1 MKHRAREKITS
12 TYNGLEKLKL
22 IPIENQIPLEAI
34 VRFELRDRKT
44 AAYLLRKQG
53 TQGESLQFVF
63 GFETK
68 GIHTTLNPDQ
78 VENIFDA
85 IENGLKDLPAQETL
99 TVHFGSF
106 SSDGKAQRR
115 LSELTLQCDSPQ
127 LQFLLLGEKQRIAQL
142 TESGLRKPKFLQF
155 YCSYTMDPETAKAVD
170 WIERSLS
177 KVQSLWDRVAGS
189 AQIAHSLHYEAVF
202 ERAFIDGFV
211 RWEQLLAT
219 KMNLRLTPMSED
231 ALWSSLWRRFNTGPV
246 PPLPQ
251 VIVYGAGGI
260 EEQSQSDI
268 HLTTHLF
275 PKQQS
280 VPFADRSF
288 VYAKGRY
295 VAAMPFVDK
304 PAGWA
309 SKGQELRYFWDIF
322 ARDAVYDTE
331 CFCQITRANE
341 ALIKEN
347 MSRVTRQAIASQNLS
362 ADHNA
367 VDVGASIRQNK
378 AIEAQ
383 AALYEGALPLH
394 VGVVFL
400 VHRETSEKLDSACR
414 YLQNCFRRPARIER
428 ETEYAWRIWLQTLP
442 TTWERL
448 LAKPFDRRL
457 VYLNGEVPA
466 FMSLVQPCPV
476 DLEGLE
482 LISDEGGVPIHIDL
496 YGQHRNIMLLAT
508 TRAGKSVMVAD
519 MLKQGLARGI
529 PVIIMDFPPS
539 DAAST
544 FKDFTHHLG
553 GAYFDIGREANN
565 LFELPNL
572 SSFSS
577 NEREE
582 RLADYKEFLASALMI
597 MVFGAGVPQTTADRM
612 LKQAIRSVILPAVD
626 AFFRDASILSRYEA
640 AQEEGFGA
648 EAWQQTPTLVDFLSF
663 FEVQG
668 LARLSQSVLEDAGT
682 QKAINLIARQLRFW
696 VESRV
701 GRAISR
707 PSTFDTDAKLLV
719 FALRGLSDGD
729 DAAVLALA
737 AYSAALRRTLSHPE
751 SIFFIDEFSV
761 LLDWEEIGQLVAR
774 LTANGAKAGI
784 RVLLAAQDPNT
795 LANSKA
801 GPKIIQNIS
810 TRLIGRIQ
818 PVAQDSFVEI
828 LKLDPDVIA
837 RNASKTFYPSKEGLY
852 SQWLLDESATQTFVR
867 YYSPPLLLAVVANNP
882 HETQARQAFMD
893 YYGDPYQG
901 LVAFAQEIA
910 ASLREGRA
918 FRLPV
923 KAVSSAQSDTSG
935 KENAIAH
942 EETIAS

>member
-1 MKHRAREKITS
+1 MKLKPREKVTS
-12 TYNGLEKLKL
+12 IDNGLERLKL
-22 IPIENQIPLEAI
+22 IPIENQIPLEALI
-34 VRFELRDRKT
+34 RFELRDRKT

-53 TQGESLQFVF
+53 TKGESLQFVF

-68 GIHTTLNPDQ
+68 GVHTTLQSEQ

-85 IENGLKDLPAQETL
+85 IENGLKDLPAHETL

-106 SSDGKAQRR
+106 SSDGSTQQR
-115 LSELTLQCDSPQ
+115 LSELALSCDSPP
-127 LQFLLLGEKQRIAQL
+127 LQFLLLGEKQRISEL
-142 TESGLRKPKFLQF
+142 TQSGLRKPKFLRF
-155 YCSYTMDPETAKAVD
+155 YCTYSVDPETANAAD
-170 WIERSLS
+170 WIERSLAKLEAVWG
-177 KVQSLWDRVAGS
+177 KVSGS
-189 AQIAHSLHYEAVF
+189 APISHSLHYEEVF
-202 ERAFIDGFV
+202 ERAFIDGFI
-211 RWEQLLAT
+211 RWEQLLST
-219 KMNLRLTPMSED
+219 KMNLLLAPMDED
-231 ALWSSLWRRFNTGPV
+231 SLWAALWSRFNRGPA

-251 VIVYGAGGI
+251 VMVYGAEGI
-260 EEQSQSDI
+260 EEQSASDI

-275 PKQQS
+275 PTQQS

-288 VYAKGRY
+288 VFARDQY

-309 SKGQELRYFWDIF
+309 SKEQELRYFWDIF

-347 MSRVTRQAIASQNLS
+347 MSRVTRQAISAQTLS
-362 ADHNA
+362 AEHNA

-378 AIEAQ
+378 AVDAQ
-383 AALYEGALPLH
+383 AALYEGALPLQ

-400 VHRETSEKLDSACR
+400 VHRATPEKLDSACR
-414 YLQNCFRRPARIER
+414 YLQNCFRRPAWIER
-428 ETEYAWRIWLQTLP
+428 EMEYAWRIWLQTLP

-457 VYLNGEVPA
+457 IYLNGEVPA

-476 DLEGLE
+476 DREGLE

-496 YGQHRNIMLLAT
+496 YGQHRNILLLAT
-508 TRAGKSVMVAD
+508 TRGGKSAAVAD
-519 MLKQGLARGI
+519 MVKQGLARGI
-529 PVIIMDFPPS
+529 PAIIMDFPPS

-565 LFELPNL
+565 LFELPDL
-572 SSFSS
+572 STFSVQ
-577 NEREE
+577 EREE
-582 RLADYKEFLASALMI
+582 RLGDYKEFLASALMI
-597 MVFGAGVPQTTADRM
+597 MVFGSGVPQTTADRM

-626 AFFRDASILSRYEA
+626 AFFRDEHIQARYAA
-640 AQEEGFGA
+640 AQRQGLGS
-648 EAWQQTPTLVDFLSF
+648 EAWAQMPTLVDFLSF

-668 LARLSQSVLEDAGT
+668 LAGLSQSVLEDAGT
-682 QKAINLIARQLRFW
+682 QQAINLIARQLRFW

-701 GRAISR
+701 GRAIAR
-707 PSTFDTDAKLLV
+707 PSTFDTDAQLLV

-737 AYSAALRRTLSHPE
+737 AYSAALRRTLSYPE
-751 SIFFIDEFSV
+751 SIFFLDEFSV
-761 LLDWEEIGQLVAR
+761 LLEWEEIGQLVAR

-795 LANSKA
+795 LANCKA

-828 LKLDPDVIA
+828 LKLAPDVIA

-882 HETQARQAFMD
+882 NETAARKAFLD

-901 LVAFAQEIA
+901 LVAFSQELA
-910 ASLREGRA
+910 ASLRESRP
-918 FRLPV
+918 FRIPV
-923 KAVSSAQSDTSG
+923 KDESTLSDSALPSG
-935 KENAIAH
+935 DVL
-942 EETIAS
+942 AS

>member
-1 MKHRAREKITS
+1 MKHRPRESITS
-12 TYNGLEKLKL
+12 TDNGVEKLKL
-22 IPIENQIPLEAI
+22 IPIENQLPLESI
-34 VRFELRDRKT
+34 VRFELRDRKV
-44 AAYLLRKQG
+44 AAYLLRHQG
-53 TQGESLQFVF
+53 SKGESLRFVF

-68 GIHTTLNPDQ
+68 GVHTTLTPEQ
-78 VENIFDA
+78 VETSFDA
-85 IENGLKDLPAQETL
+85 IENGLKDLPAHETL
-99 TVHFGSF
+99 SIHFGSF
-106 SSDGKAQRR
+106 SSDQGTQQR
-115 LSELTLQCDSPQ
+115 LSELALKCDSPP

-142 TESGLRKPKFLQF
+142 TASGLRKPKFLRF
-155 YCSYTMDPETAKAVD
+155 YCSCTVNPETAQAAD

-177 KVQSLWDRVAGS
+177 KIQSLWDRMAGS
-189 AQIAHSLHYEAVF
+189 ASAAHSLHYEAVF
-202 ERAFIDGFV
+202 EQAFVDGFI

-219 KMNLRLTPMSED
+219 KMNLMVKPMDEA
-231 ALWSSLWRRFNTGPV
+231 ALWASLWQRFNSGPA

-251 VIVYGAGGI
+251 VMVYGPSGI
-260 EEQSQSDI
+260 EEHSQSDI

-275 PKQQS
+275 PEQRS

-288 VYAKGRY
+288 VFAKDRY

-309 SKGQELRYFWDIF
+309 SKSQQLRYFWDIF

-362 ADHNA
+362 SDHNA

-378 AIEAQ
+378 AVEAQ
-383 AALYEGALPLH
+383 AALYEGALPLQ

-400 VHRETSEKLDSACR
+400 VHRETTEQLDSACR
-414 YLQNCFRRPARIER
+414 YLQNCFRRPAWIER

-457 VYLNGEVPA
+457 IYLNSEVPA

-476 DLEGLE
+476 DGEGLE

-508 TRAGKSVMVAD
+508 TRAGKSVAVAD

-529 PVIIMDFPPS
+529 PVILMDFPPS

-544 FKDFTHHLG
+544 FKDFTAHLG

-565 LFELPNL
+565 LFELPDL
-572 SSFSS
+572 SRFSES
-577 NEREE
+577 EREE
-582 RLADYKEFLASALMI
+582 RLGDYKEFLASALMI

-626 AFFRDASILSRYEA
+626 AFFRDASILARYQA
-640 AQEEGFGA
+640 AQAQGFGS
-648 EAWQQTPTLVDFLSF
+648 EAWQQTPTLVDFLDF
-663 FEVQG
+663 FHTDG
-668 LARLSQSVLEDAGT
+668 LTGLSESVLEDAGT
-682 QKAINLIARQLRFW
+682 QQAINLIQRQLRFW
-696 VESRV
+696 IESRV

-707 PSTFDTDAKLLV
+707 PSTFDTDAQLLV

-737 AYSAALRRTLSHPE
+737 AYSAALRRTLSYPE

-828 LKLDPDVIA
+828 LKLDPEVIA

-852 SQWLLDESATQTFVR
+852 SQWLLDEAATQTFVR

-882 HETQARQAFMD
+882 HETAARQAFLD

-901 LVAFAQEIA
+901 LVAFSQEIA
-910 ASLREGRA
+910 ASLRESRP
-918 FRLPV
+918 FRIPV
-923 KAVSSAQSDTSG
+923 KAAAADDSDTAADESLR
-935 KENAIAH
+935 
-942 EETIAS
+942 SLV